1 MGVAMA
7 NELMWVCALLPD
19 DINRELVD
27 ICREVNRN
35 IGLPEDV
42 FRFPLHISMKKSF
55 RTKEF
60 ESVKSDIISHIKE
73 RGVIKFRTA
82 QVIGHKKMLWLSV
95 ETDTPILEWHNI
107 LDRRLLEKYE
117 IPIDRFDAK
126 FEPHVSLF
134 TRGANDKMVV
144 MQKTLADKIAPMD
157 FLLEKFV
164 VGASGHKDEF
174 IKV

>member
-1 MGVAMA
+1 MVTMA

-60 ESVKSDIISHIKE
+60 E
-73 RGVIKFRTA
+73 
-82 QVIGHKKMLWLSV
+82 
-95 ETDTPILEWHNI
+95 
-107 LDRRLLEKYE
+107 
-117 IPIDRFDAK
+117 
-126 FEPHVSLF
+126 PHVSLF

-144 MQKTLADKIAPMD
+144 MQKALADKIAPMD
-157 FLLEKFV
+157 FSLEKFV

>member
-1 MGVAMA
+1 MGVTMA

-19 DINRELVD
+19 YINRDLVD
-27 ICREVNRN
+27 ICRDVNSN
-35 IGLPEDV
+35 IGLPEEA

-73 RGVIKFRTA
+73 RGKIKCRTA
-82 QVIGHKKMLWLSV
+82 QIIFHKKMLWLPV

-107 LDRRLLEKYE
+107 LDWRLLEKYE

-134 TRGANDKMVV
+134 TRGSNDKMVV
-144 MQKTLADKIAPMD
+144 MKKALADKIAPMD
-157 FLLEKFV
+157 FWLEKFV